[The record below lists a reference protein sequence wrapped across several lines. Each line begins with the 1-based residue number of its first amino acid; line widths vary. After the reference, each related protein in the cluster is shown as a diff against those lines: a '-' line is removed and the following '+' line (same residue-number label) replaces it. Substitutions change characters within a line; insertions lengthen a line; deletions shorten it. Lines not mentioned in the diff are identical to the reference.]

1 MREQIWI
8 FENSSSSF
16 LFPLLLVTF
25 FSHTCLDLEKKKK
38 KKMQIY
44 NTSWKLYFTRHYE
57 NFRYRGCLV
66 GAVANPS
73 SRSRDKSPE
82 AMGLGTCW
90 RVASWRGR
98 SERLVDSMLKQ
109 IYLVLLSYAA
119 LQVYICMIKFS
130 VFGSQLCPFFS
141 LSRAMFRVVPGKAS
155 EKK

>member
-1 MREQIWI
+1 MKEQIWI
-8 FENSSSSF
+8 FENSNPSF

-25 FSHTCLDLEKKKK
+25 FPSHTCLDLEKKKK
-38 KKMQIY
+38 IKIY
-44 NTSWKLYFTRHYE
+44 NSSWKLYFMRHCE

-73 SRSRDKSPE
+73 SSSRDKSPE

-109 IYLVLLSYAA
+109 IYLVLLSHAA
-119 LQVYICMIKFS
+119 LRVYICMIKFL
-130 VFGSQLCPFFS
+130 VFGSQLCPFS
-141 LSRAMFRVVPGKAS
+141 LLSRAMFRIVTGKAS
-155 EKK
+155 KK

>member
-1 MREQIWI
+1 MKEQILV

-25 FSHTCLDLEKKKK
+25 FSSHTCLNLEKKKRR
-38 KKMQIY
+38 
-44 NTSWKLYFTRHYE
+44 WKFTILHGSYFMRHCE
-57 NFRYRGCLV
+57 NFKYRGCLV

-73 SRSRDKSPE
+73 SSSRDRSPE

-90 RVASWRGR
+90 RVAWWRGR

-109 IYLVLLSYAA
+109 IYPVLLSHAA
-119 LQVYICMIKFS
+119 LWVYICMIKFS
-130 VFGSQLCPFFS
+130 VFGSQLCPFSS

-155 EKK
+155 KRK